1 MQKIL
6 KGKAKH
12 ILIICMSAILVFSA
26 ATASIMSGCGE
37 NSDKTKETE
46 VIKETQV
53 VTSIIDATYATD
65 SEGNTVVQE
74 TQSQNND
81 ENSQSSSSKGDSS
94 ANSGS
99 SPNSSSN
106 SSNNSNSDKQ
116 NSSVSNN
123 NSGNNDSGNTG
134 SNNSNSSSSSSNTHK
149 PVTDSNACYIDGE
162 KFAEGDTVTCVYKLT
177 TPEKLEN
184 YQATISY
191 DTKYLSVKSAYLGD
205 TAMSGGILNYN
216 LNGKIKFNGSSISKG
231 YDYTKDGD
239 FVIVNYEIKSKGKTT
254 TSCDLEVATGFS
266 GKSYAE
272 NNKPAN
278 GLKLTKSYS

>member
-1 MQKIL
+1 
-6 KGKAKH
+6 
-12 ILIICMSAILVFSA
+12 MSAILVFSA

-116 NSSVSNN
+116 NSSVS
-123 NSGNNDSGNTG
+123 NNDSGNTG

-231 YDYTKDGD
+231 YDYTKGGD

>member
-1 MQKIL
+1 
-6 KGKAKH
+6 
-12 ILIICMSAILVFSA
+12 MSAILVFSA

-53 VTSIIDATYATD
+53 VTSVIDATYATD

-99 SPNSSSN
+99 SSNSSS
-106 SSNNSNSDKQ
+106 

-134 SNNSNSSSSSSNTHK
+134 SNNSNSSSSNSNTHK

-231 YDYTKDGD
+231 YDYTKGGD